1 MCDSAS
7 YQEKVLKV
15 GRLFRNSCT
24 REGEGGWRGGV
35 GEGEGWGRGRGRG
48 RGGEEEGEGEG
59 QLLTS
64 YCMASS

>member
-24 REGEGGWRGGV
+24 REGEGG
-35 GEGEGWGRGRGRG
+35 GEG
-48 RGGEEEGEGEG
+48 RGGERGGGGGGEGPGKGGGREEPG
-59 QLLTS
+59 K
-64 YCMASS
+64 C

>member
-35 GEGEGWGRGRGRG
+35 GEGEWRG
-48 RGGEEEGEGEG
+48 RGGGGGGGGEGEG
-59 QLLTS
+59 WYLKLS
-64 YCMASS
+64 